1 MILININLF
10 TKNQK
15 GISMLTTVFWTF
27 IATFVLIVSGTFLG
41 EWLRGPYFI
50 PAIATFFLLGGAL
63 IFFTLKEKVEGRLK
77 KFLILAGGSAV
88 LFFVSVLLHNLFYAL
103 GTITSHI
110 TFLKY
115 LVEALHVAF
124 FLIAVILCPIG
135 FLVGVVGS
143 IVLFIKKREKI

>member
-1 MILININLF
+1 
-10 TKNQK
+10 
-15 GISMLTTVFWTF
+15 MLTTVFWTF
-27 IATFVLIVSGTFLG
+27 IATFVLIVSGAFVG
-41 EWLRGPYFI
+41 EWLMGPYFI

-77 KFLILAGGSAV
+77 KFLILAGASAV

-103 GTITSHI
+103 GTVTGH
-110 TFLKY
+110 TTLLQY
-115 LVEALHVAF
+115 LTEIIHVAF

-143 IVLFIKKREKI
+143 IVLFVKRGKRR

>member
-1 MILININLF
+1 MNLF
-10 TKNQK
+10 TKSQK

-27 IATFVLIVSGTFLG
+27 IATFVLIVSGAFVG
-41 EWLRGPYFI
+41 EWLMGPYFI

-77 KFLILAGGSAV
+77 KFLILAGASAV

-103 GTITSHI
+103 GTVTGH
-110 TFLKY
+110 TTLLQY
-115 LVEALHVAF
+115 LTEIIHVAF

-143 IVLFIKKREKI
+143 IVLFVKRGKRR